1 MLDKVANQILTDGG
15 FAGAVALL
23 TLAALVVVWRSG
35 IVMTNRF
42 ITHLQRAEEGDKELR
57 ERQASHSTAIVEA
70 LATLTHEMREHDHRT
85 VALILGVRPTGG
97 GYEEDVIHA
106 T

>member
-1 MLDKVANQILTDGG
+1 MLDKVAERILTDGG

-23 TLAALVVVWRSG
+23 TLAALMVVWRSG
-35 IVMTNRF
+35 IKMTERF
-42 ITHLQRAEEGDKELR
+42 IAHLQTAEAGDRELR
-57 ERQASHSTAIVEA
+57 ERQVSTTTAVAEA

-85 VALILGVRPTGG
+85 VAMILGVRPTGG